1 MNLCNLA
8 TELRFLSKKYSQDT
22 LTFSKMYLLASSISK
37 HNSGFLSVI
46 QTSKVVMNSRKTLV
60 KVMEIALILK
70 KLSLT
75 LQICI

>member
-8 TELRFLSKKYSQDT
+8 TELRLLSKKYCQDM

-37 HNSGFLSVI
+37 HTSGFLSVI
-46 QTSKVVMNSRKTLV
+46 QKFRVAMNSRKTLV
-60 KVMEIALILK
+60 KVMEIVLILK
-70 KLSLT
+70 KGSLT